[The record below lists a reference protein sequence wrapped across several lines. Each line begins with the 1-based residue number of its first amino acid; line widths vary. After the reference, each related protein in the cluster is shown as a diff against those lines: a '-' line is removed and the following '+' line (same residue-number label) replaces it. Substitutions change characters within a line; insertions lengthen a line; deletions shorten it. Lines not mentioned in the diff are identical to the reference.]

1 MVKNPFNHDITPA
14 NAPLFN
20 VQIDGQWVQLPKGL
34 NVIEAARR
42 HQKFIPHYCYH
53 PKLSVVGNC
62 RMCLIEIGMPKLD
75 VSRKGVLG
83 PEGRPEI
90 SWIPRPQIGCST
102 LISEGMA
109 IRTDSP
115 LVQECRKG
123 VLEFLLINHPLD
135 CPICD
140 EAGECKL
147 QEFSVEYGD
156 ASSRFIEE
164 KVRKPK
170 RVDIGERIVLD
181 DERCIL
187 CSRCVRFSKE
197 LLNDDV
203 LGFTQRGSETTL
215 SIYPG
220 KRLDNNYS
228 LNTVDICPVGAL
240 TSKDFRFKMRVWF
253 LKETKS
259 ICTGCAT
266 GCNVI
271 IGSREQNVYRLTPRE
286 NEAVNSHWMCDQ
298 GRLGFHYIH
307 DEKRLKHPE
316 VRVGATRLRANW
328 IDVFAQIQDR
338 LKNYSPGQIA
348 ILGSARLTNEA
359 LFLLSELR
367 RSLGGD
373 AVLSDVVTRR
383 GVADNILRSADLNPN
398 THGAELFGIG
408 ARGAVLPKIREGI
421 ESGRIKA
428 LYVLHDD
435 AIDAGISAASLS
447 GLELLVAQFMLP
459 NATTDAAHFVLAGAS
474 FAEVRGSMIN
484 ATGRLQ
490 RLNRAIMPPLQ
501 ALDDTEILL
510 QLHRAVT
517 GESHM
522 KTIDDVFAAMASK
535 IPAFSGL
542 SLGKVGDLGVPL
554 ALNGI
559 PAS

>member
-1 MVKNPFNHDITPA
+1 MVKNPFNHDVTPA
-14 NAPLFN
+14 TAPLFN

-34 NVIEAARR
+34 NVIEAASR

-62 RMCLIEIGMPKLD
+62 RMCLVEIGMPKMD
-75 VSRKGVLG
+75 ANRKPVVGTDG
-83 PEGRPEI
+83 KPEI
-90 SWIPRPQIGCST
+90 GWIPRPQIGCST

-147 QEFSVEYGD
+147 QEFSVEYGQ
-156 ASSRFIEE
+156 AGSRFVEE
-164 KVRKPK
+164 KVHKPK

-181 DERCIL
+181 DERCIM

-197 LLNDDV
+197 FVNDDV

-215 SIYPG
+215 SVYPG

-271 IGSREQNVYRLTPRE
+271 VGSREQTIYRLTPRE
-286 NEAVNSHWMCDQ
+286 NESVNSHWMCDQ

-307 DEKRLKHPE
+307 DKKRLLHPS
-316 VRVGATRLRANW
+316 VRVGETQLQANW
-328 IDVFAQIQDR
+328 PDLFNQLSDR
-338 LKNYSPGQIA
+338 LEKYGPEQIA
-348 ILGSARLTNEA
+348 ILGSARMTNEA
-359 LFLLSELR
+359 LFLLSLLR
-367 RSLGGD
+367 RELGGD
-373 AVLSDVVTRR
+373 QILSDVVARR
-383 GVADNILRSADLNPN
+383 GEADNILRSADLNPN
-398 THGAELFGIG
+398 THGAELMGIG
-408 ARGAVLPKIREGI
+408 ARGANLPKIKAGI
-421 ESGRIKA
+421 ESGQIKA
-428 LYVLHDD
+428 LFALHDD
-435 AIDAGISAASLS
+435 AVEAGITKSMLS
-447 GLELLVAQFMLP
+447 DLKLLIAQFILP
-459 NATTDAAHFVLAGAS
+459 NATTQAADFILAGSS
-474 FAEVRGSMIN
+474 FAETRGSMIN
-484 ATGRLQ
+484 QAGRLQ
-490 RLNRAIMPPLQ
+490 RLNRAIAPPQ
-501 ALDDTEILL
+501 HAKDDTEILL
-510 QLHRAVT
+510 GLYHAVS
-517 GESHM
+517 GNQEM
-522 KTIDDVFAAMASK
+522 KTIDDVFKSMAAAV
-535 IPAFSGL
+535 PAFAGL
-542 SLGKVGDLGVPL
+542 SLAKIGDTGVTL
-554 ALNGI
+554 ALNGST
-559 PAS
+559 AR